1 MQNFHYLFTSSQVR
15 IVSQDMMISSCVP
28 NENRTRMLVVYSRPE
43 EPLEGSSR
51 FTALAVLCT
60 DTLLFQGE
68 DAVHDAIRQ
77 QQLAVGATGRI
88 LAAVKEWGAENEE
101 VLWAVLFSLAVLVR
115 DGANPFQ
122 PAIRAVAAAGIPPLL
137 STALQAYKVPLSY
150 N

>member
-1 MQNFHYLFTSSQVR
+1 M
-15 IVSQDMMISSCVP
+15 
-28 NENRTRMLVVYSRPE
+28 
-43 EPLEGSSR
+43 
-51 FTALAVLCT
+51 
-60 DTLLFQGE
+60 QGE

-88 LAAVKEWGAENEE
+88 LAAIKEWGAENEE

-137 STALQAYKVPLSY
+137 SSALQTYKVRIDGCNLDQLYGRRCTPGLHRHFLCCRMKQEIRRMR
-150 N
+150 

>member
-1 MQNFHYLFTSSQVR
+1 MQDVLPLILTSVDIVYKYL
-15 IVSQDMMISSCVP
+15 
-28 NENRTRMLVVYSRPE
+28 
-43 EPLEGSSR
+43 
-51 FTALAVLCT
+51 
-60 DTLLFQGE
+60 QGE

-88 LAAVKEWGAENEE
+88 LAALTEWSAENEE

-137 STALQAYKVPLSY
+137 SSALHTYKVWLRKNLACEIQPETLQNKYVCQYEMAFCILFLKFCKVCACSLL
-150 N
+150 

>member
-1 MQNFHYLFTSSQVR
+1 
-15 IVSQDMMISSCVP
+15 
-28 NENRTRMLVVYSRPE
+28 MLGQFLGQHSMPDQSIYI
-43 EPLEGSSR
+43 
-51 FTALAVLCT
+51 
-60 DTLLFQGE
+60 QGE

-88 LAAVKEWGAENEE
+88 LAALKEWGADNEE

-137 STALQAYKVPLSY
+137 SSALEFYKVRHLHSY
-150 N
+150 NPSIAPLAACGI

>member
-1 MQNFHYLFTSSQVR
+1 
-15 IVSQDMMISSCVP
+15 MIH
-28 NENRTRMLVVYSRPE
+28 
-43 EPLEGSSR
+43 
-51 FTALAVLCT
+51 VL
-60 DTLLFQGE
+60 QGE

-88 LAAVKEWGAENEE
+88 LAALKEWGAENEE

-137 STALQAYKVPLSY
+137 SCALQSYKVFATGVTLRACGYHRNHTNEARKICSLLFSLPWHTSIVKSSSAEGG
-150 N
+150 

>member
-1 MQNFHYLFTSSQVR
+1 MLADNLVLKLYGGLLALLHSHTTSL
-15 IVSQDMMISSCVP
+15 
-28 NENRTRMLVVYSRPE
+28 TRVLKGFAEQMH
-43 EPLEGSSR
+43 
-51 FTALAVLCT
+51 AL
-60 DTLLFQGE
+60 QGE

-88 LAAVKEWGAENEE
+88 LAALKEWGAENEE

-137 STALQAYKVPLSY
+137 SCALQSYKVPPLIAPQNHEKLSWVWQRPGRSVR
-150 N
+150 

>member
-1 MQNFHYLFTSSQVR
+1 M
-15 IVSQDMMISSCVP
+15 
-28 NENRTRMLVVYSRPE
+28 
-43 EPLEGSSR
+43 
-51 FTALAVLCT
+51 
-60 DTLLFQGE
+60 
-68 DAVHDAIRQ
+68 HDAIRQ

-137 STALQAYKVPLSY
+137 SCALQTYKVAPTCSCWQILEVVMCA
-150 N
+150 